1 MKEENIRNALEC
13 FGNSIYRLS
22 YYMLSDDQDAQDVVQ
37 ETMMKYME
45 KAPTFDSTAQEKAW
59 LLKVAN
65 NICIDMLRF
74 RKRVRFMNQGDE
86 SILAQMVAKSEMDDS
101 SEEFIKLIFSLKE
114 KLRNA
119 VYLYYYEEYSTEE
132 IATILKISNAA
143 VRKRLERGRVLLK
156 DKLQEEQNERGY

>member
-1 MKEENIRNALEC
+1 
-13 FGNSIYRLS
+13 
-22 YYMLSDDQDAQDVVQ
+22 
-37 ETMMKYME
+37 
-45 KAPTFDSTAQEKAW
+45 
-59 LLKVAN
+59 
-65 NICIDMLRF
+65 
-74 RKRVRFMNQGDE
+74 MNQGDE
-86 SILAQMVAKSEMDDS
+86 NILAQMAAKSEMDDS

-132 IATILKISNAA
+132 IASILKISNAA

>member
-45 KAPTFDSTAQEKAW
+45 KAPTFDSTVQEKAW

-132 IATILKISNAA
+132 IASILKISNAA